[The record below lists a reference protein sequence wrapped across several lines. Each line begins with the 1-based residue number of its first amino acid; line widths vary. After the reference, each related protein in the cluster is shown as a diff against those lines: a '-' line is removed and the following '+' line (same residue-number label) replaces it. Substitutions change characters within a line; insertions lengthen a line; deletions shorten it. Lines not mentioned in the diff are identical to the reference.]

1 MLTRRLPGIPQVSRP
16 DKISAADIAA
26 ICQEAGMH
34 AVRKNRC
41 ASTLSS
47 SPFGSMRLGAMIW
60 NARVVLRSDPVSV
73 PPLNRYVILP
83 KDFEKGAC
91 PCDAFSGGRLCCG
104 CGAYSG
110 FWRAPL
116 SGARAGLRRRSVH
129 AHSSSSRLQK

>member
-83 KDFEKGAC
+83 KDFEKGYKANVKKS
-91 PCDAFSGGRLCCG
+91 DTDFNF
-104 CGAYSG
+104 Y
-110 FWRAPL
+110 
-116 SGARAGLRRRSVH
+116 
-129 AHSSSSRLQK
+129 K